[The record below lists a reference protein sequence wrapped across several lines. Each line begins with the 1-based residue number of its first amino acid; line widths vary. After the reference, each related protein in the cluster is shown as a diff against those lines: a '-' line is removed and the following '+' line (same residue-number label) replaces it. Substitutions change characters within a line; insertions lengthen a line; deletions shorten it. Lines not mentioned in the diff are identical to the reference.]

1 MTVGSRCS
9 AASILLSR
17 VQRSIPTSLA
27 SLRRSS
33 ILVCRPNSNVTSS
46 LVLDPRD
53 RGSNSRDILRHAAG
67 SRLAGPGLKKVRDTT
82 FVRSIGTGQ
91 SSNERFLTRG
101 LSANGIV
108 FGTLFFA
115 ASLTPSLVP
124 RTTLTQGA
132 LGGGCFALG
141 YGLGAFLRW
150 LWAYLELPE
159 PTERVARVL
168 EILSAVFCF
177 AIAAVFLW
185 RADDWQ
191 NSIRLLMGMAPVADL
206 RPFLVCLTALATFA
220 MALALARLFQLAS
233 FCTAKHTSRYLPRR
247 VANVLSVSVAVVLF
261 WSLANG
267 VFVRVALD
275 LLNSSF
281 RARDA
286 LFEPERSK
294 PMDPAQTGSTASLVD
309 WSSLGRAGREFV
321 ATRRTAAEIS
331 AFTHHPAIEP
341 VRVYVGLNAAD
352 TAATRARLALAELK
366 RVGAFDRSMLIV
378 VTPTGTGWIDPS
390 AMNAVE
396 YLHHGDVASVA
407 IQYSYLSSPLSSLV
421 QPEYGAEAARLL
433 FHEVYGYWTTL
444 PKDKRPKLYLHGL
457 SLGAMNSEKS
467 VELFETIGDPINGAL
482 WSGPPF
488 GSRLWRSLT
497 DRRNADSPAWLPEFR
512 DGRVVRFMNQTGSS
526 VPADAPWGPTRI
538 VYLQYASD
546 AVTFFDVQDFYRR
559 PAWLEGRRGPDVSPQ
574 LR

>member
-1 MTVGSRCS
+1 
-9 AASILLSR
+9 
-17 VQRSIPTSLA
+17 
-27 SLRRSS
+27 
-33 ILVCRPNSNVTSS
+33 
-46 LVLDPRD
+46 
-53 RGSNSRDILRHAAG
+53 
-67 SRLAGPGLKKVRDTT
+67 
-82 FVRSIGTGQ
+82 VRSIGTGQ
-91 SSNERFLTRG
+91 SSSECFLIHG
-101 LSANGIV
+101 LSATGIV

-132 LGGGCFALG
+132 LAGGCFAVA
-141 YGLGAFLRW
+141 YGLGAFLRR
-150 LWAYLELPE
+150 LWAYLEVPE
-159 PTERVARVL
+159 PTARVARVL
-168 EILSAVFCF
+168 KILSAVFCV

-185 RADDWQ
+185 RADNWQ
-191 NSIRLLMGMAPVADL
+191 NSIRRLMGMAPVTDF
-206 RPFLVCLTALATFA
+206 RPFLVCLTALATFGV
-220 MALALARLFQLAS
+220 ALALARLFQLAS
-233 FCTAKHTSRYLPRR
+233 FSTKKRMSRYLPRR
-247 VANVLSVSVAVVLF
+247 VANVLGVSVAFVLF
-261 WSLANG
+261 WSLVNG

-294 PMDPAQTGSTASLVD
+294 PVDPAQTGSTASLVD

-331 AFTHHPAIEP
+331 AFTHRSAIEP
-341 VRVYVGLNAAD
+341 IRVYVGLNAAG
-352 TAATRARLALAELK
+352 TAAARAQLALAELK
-366 RVGAFDRSMLIV
+366 RVRAFDRSMLIV

-390 AMNAVE
+390 AMDAVE

-407 IQYSYLSSPLSSLV
+407 IQYSYLSSPLSLLV
-421 QPEYGAEAARLL
+421 QPEYGSEAARLL

-497 DRRNADSPAWLPEFR
+497 DGRNASRPHGSP
-512 DGRVVRFMNQTGSS
+512 SS
-526 VPADAPWGPTRI
+526 VTA
-538 VYLQYASD
+538 ASCD
-546 AVTFFDVQDFYRR
+546 
-559 PAWLEGRRGPDVSPQ
+559 S
-574 LR
+574 

>member
-1 MTVGSRCS
+1 
-9 AASILLSR
+9 
-17 VQRSIPTSLA
+17 
-27 SLRRSS
+27 
-33 ILVCRPNSNVTSS
+33 
-46 LVLDPRD
+46 
-53 RGSNSRDILRHAAG
+53 
-67 SRLAGPGLKKVRDTT
+67 
-82 FVRSIGTGQ
+82 
-91 SSNERFLTRG
+91 
-101 LSANGIV
+101 
-108 FGTLFFA
+108 
-115 ASLTPSLVP
+115 
-124 RTTLTQGA
+124 
-132 LGGGCFALG
+132 
-141 YGLGAFLRW
+141 
-150 LWAYLELPE
+150 
-159 PTERVARVL
+159 
-168 EILSAVFCF
+168 
-177 AIAAVFLW
+177 
-185 RADDWQ
+185 
-191 NSIRLLMGMAPVADL
+191 
-206 RPFLVCLTALATFA
+206 
-220 MALALARLFQLAS
+220 
-233 FCTAKHTSRYLPRR
+233 
-247 VANVLSVSVAVVLF
+247 VLSVSVAVVLF